1 MPGKLV
7 CEDCHQK
14 RYVNYGLPSEGR
26 KWRWCAKCAGKHAGA
41 RNVRNKQCET
51 CLKMAATH
59 GLIKGGK
66 KWCTGCS
73 KAQPGAVSK
82 TGKCCDDC
90 GQGPNEAV
98 SVVFGQHED
107 GKRKWCR
114 PCASKHGGA
123 FIPQNPCEVCGKTAN
138 FGMPAERRMRWC
150 GGCSKHHPGAEN
162 IGQKKCEDCHKK
174 HPTFGMELDKKRR
187 WCKLCATKG
196 HPGSIAIVSG
206 RVCTDCASKK
216 PTYGIPGTDAKAV
229 RIPPPQDH
237 NNTCRDHLLR
247 RFPAPHRF
255 GRAAAAAGAPADPRN
270 SRQVWC
276 ATCARSH
283 PGAKDMVSQ
292 LCQGCHNVAP
302 SYGKSLSR
310 VVALLP

>member
-41 RNVRNKQCET
+41 RNVRIKQCET

-255 GRAAAAAGAPADPRN
+255 GRAAAAASAPADPRN

-302 SYGKSLSR
+302 SFGKSLSR